1 MPSGVVASYNPST
14 RKAQQIIHR
23 ANWLVKSDML
33 AIPGLKRQGGRKSD
47 GGCSQHQPWAS
58 TGMHTKVHVHPHM
71 CAPVYVQKHAYTNV
85 KFTRKK
91 NGKRKPAKP
100 FTQKLELTAAAP
112 GVWSCPA
119 SDGTVAQLMPW
130 SWPPRVHATECYQI
144 LDPQRIP
151 EVITYVP

>member
-23 ANWLVKSDML
+23 ANRLVKLDML

-47 GGCSQHQPWAS
+47 GGCSQHHPWAS
-58 TGMHTKVHVHPHM
+58 TGMHTNVHVHPHM
-71 CAPVYVQKHAYTNV
+71 RTPVYVQKHAYTNV

-91 NGKRKPAKP
+91 NGKRKPAKL

-112 GVWSCPA
+112 GV
-119 SDGTVAQLMPW
+119 
-130 SWPPRVHATECYQI
+130 
-144 LDPQRIP
+144 
-151 EVITYVP
+151 